1 MHTSLFFGFR
11 VIGMGNAW
19 RGDDAAGLAVARRLA
34 ATPWPGVRV
43 MACRGDA
50 GELQAAWQGAQ
61 GVIVVDAVVSRRP
74 PGTIHRLD
82 ALAAGIPL
90 EFSRSPSSH
99 GWGLAAALA
108 LGRVLREL
116 PPMLVI
122 YGIEG
127 QEFNPGRGLSPEVA
141 AAVPEAARRIRE
153 EIFNWQVRL
162 PRLPGPPAG
171 GAAA

>member
-1 MHTSLFFGFR
+1 M
-11 VIGMGNAW
+11 
-19 RGDDAAGLAVARRLA
+19 
-34 ATPWPGVRV
+34 
-43 MACRGDA
+43 C
-50 GELQAAWQGAQ
+50 
-61 GVIVVDAVVSRRP
+61 
-74 PGTIHRLD
+74 
-82 ALAAGIPL
+82 
-90 EFSRSPSSH
+90 SSD
-99 GWGLAAALA
+99 LSLA